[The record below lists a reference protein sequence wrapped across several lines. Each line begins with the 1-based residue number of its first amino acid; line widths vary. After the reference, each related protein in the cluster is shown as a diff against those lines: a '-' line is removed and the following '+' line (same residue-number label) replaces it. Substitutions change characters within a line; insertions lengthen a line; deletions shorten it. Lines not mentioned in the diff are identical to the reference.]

1 MDISV
6 IIIAKNEAEN
16 IQKCVTSALQV
27 SNDVIVADTG
37 STDDTAVLAQQ
48 SGARVIQVA
57 WDGYGQTKNNCAA
70 FAVNSWIF
78 SLDADETITPQL
90 AAALTTLAT
99 AAEGSLFKIKRVSFF
114 GEKEIKHGSWK
125 KDYVVRLYNKNF
137 TGWNNSD
144 VHEGIIKNN
153 ATIITLEGTLHH
165 FTVKSLIMFTRK
177 NIEYAYLWATNAA
190 KKNKRPLFIKQYAAP
205 LLNFIQGYIIL
216 LGFLDGIEGYWIAR
230 INAFYTF
237 MKYAALREIQK
248 KAL

>member
-37 STDDTAVLAQQ
+37 STDNTAALAQQ
-48 SGARVIQVA
+48 SGAKVIQVA

-70 FAVNSWIF
+70 FAVNNWIF

-90 AAALTTLAT
+90 AATINMLDGVD
-99 AAEGSLFKIKRVSFF
+99 ENRLFKIKRVSFF

-125 KDYVVRLYNKNF
+125 KDYVIRLYNKKF

-144 VHEGIIKNN
+144 VHEGIIKHD
-153 ATIITLEGTLHH
+153 AAIITLEGTLQH
-165 FTVKSLIMFTRK
+165 FTVKSLIVFTRK

-205 LLNFIQGYIIL
+205 LLNFIQGYIIR

-237 MKYAALREIQK
+237 MKYAALREMQK

>member
-16 IQKCVTSALQV
+16 IQQCVTSALQV

-37 STDDTAVLAQQ
+37 STDNTAVLAQQ
-48 SGARVIQVA
+48 SGARVVQVA
-57 WDGYGQTKNNCAA
+57 WDGYGQTKNNCAP
-70 FAVNSWIF
+70 FAVSNWIF

-90 AAALTTLAT
+90 ATAVTALANV
-99 AAEGSLFKIKRVSFF
+99 AEASLFKIKRVSFF

-125 KDYVVRLYNKNF
+125 KDYVIRLYNKNF

-144 VHEGIIKNN
+144 VHEGIIKHN
-153 ATIITLEGTLHH
+153 AAIITLNGTLQH

-205 LLNFIQGYIIL
+205 LLNFIQGYIIR

>member
-27 SNDVIVADTG
+27 SSDVIVADTG
-37 STDDTAVLAQQ
+37 STDNTAVLAQQ
-48 SGARVIQVA
+48 YGARVIQVA
-57 WDGYGQTKNNCAA
+57 WDGYGQTKNNCAT
-70 FAVNSWIF
+70 FAINSWIF

-90 AAALTTLAT
+90 ATAVTALANVG
-99 AAEGSLFKIKRVSFF
+99 ESNLFKMKRVSFF

-125 KDYVVRLYNKNF
+125 KDYVIRLYNKNY

-144 VHEGIIKNN
+144 VHEGIIKHN
-153 ATIITLEGTLHH
+153 AAVTTLAGTLQH

-205 LLNFIQGYIIL
+205 LLNFIQGYIIR